1 MLRPRVS
8 LSGLIGCVL
17 VCGLGLAALRNASPT
32 WAGSI
37 LLLTLGL
44 LAVAVLGVIYCREE
58 RRAWWLGFALFGWGF
73 AALVLAPW
81 SKPEALPSTMLL
93 DRLYPRVSP
102 TKVVAIKEGTE
113 PPDVRI
119 GDALVVSNDVLKQ
132 AIPLP
137 YGPADRVYPFLVG
150 TLRVGAFRSIGHCLL
165 TVWVACLGGI
175 VARWFHAT
183 RGSTT
188 IRAG

>member
-1 MLRPRVS
+1 MIRPRVS
-8 LSGLIGCVL
+8 LSGLIVGVL
-17 VCGLGLAALRNASPT
+17 ACGLGLAALRNASPT

-44 LAVAVLGVIYCREE
+44 LAVAVIGVVHRREE

-81 SKPEALPSTMLL
+81 SKPEALPFSMLV

-119 GDALVVSNDVLKQ
+119 GDALVVSNDNLRKGAALNAVQIAEVLVQ
-132 AIPLP
+132 Q
-137 YGPADRVYPFLVG
+137 
-150 TLRVGAFRSIGHCLL
+150 
-165 TVWVACLGGI
+165 
-175 VARWFHAT
+175 
-183 RGSTT
+183 RG
-188 IRAG
+188 